1 MAQHNELGKKGE
13 QEAVDFLKKQGYKI
27 LETNFRHIKNEV
39 DIIAEYK
46 NQLIA
51 VEVKTRS
58 TRDFGDPQDFV
69 KPLQIKSIV
78 NAVDAYMQQR
88 NIDLEVRF
96 DIVAVLALNGKFEI
110 EHIDDAFLSF

>member
-1 MAQHNELGKKGE
+1 MAEHNELGKKGE
-13 QEAVDFLKKQGYKI
+13 EVAVGYLKKNGYKI
-27 LETNFRHIKNEV
+27 LQTNFRYIKHEV
-39 DIIAEYK
+39 DIIAEYE

-69 KPLQIKSIV
+69 KTTQIKSIV
-78 NAVDAYMQQR
+78 IAVDAFMEQR
-88 NIDLEVRF
+88 NLDLEVRF
-96 DIVAVLALNGKFEI
+96 DIIAVLAINGKFEI

>member
-13 QEAVDFLKKQGYKI
+13 EAAVKFLRKQGYKI
-27 LETNFRHIKNEV
+27 LQTNYRYIKHEV
-39 DIIAEYK
+39 DIIAEFE

-69 KPLQIKSIV
+69 KPTQIKSIV
-78 NAVDAYMQQR
+78 TAVDAFMEQR

-96 DIVAVLALNGKFEI
+96 DIIAVISISEKLEI
-110 EHIDDAFLSF
+110 EHITDAFLSF

>member
-13 QEAVDFLKKQGYKI
+13 EEAVKFLKSQGYKI
-27 LETNFRHIKNEV
+27 LETNFRYIKNEV
-39 DIIAEYK
+39 DIIAEYA

-69 KPLQIKSIV
+69 KPSQIKSIV
-78 NAVDAYMQQR
+78 NAVDAYMEQR

-96 DIVAVLALNGKFEI
+96 DIVALLYINGKFEI